1 MKAVRQPTNE
11 RRRRPGHRW
20 RFIGSGLTVAL
31 ALLWL
36 LPLFFSILLSL
47 RPLRSSIIN
56 GNLFFAC
63 DLAVPPPGPVLG
75 IGPCW
80 WTAENYQG
88 AWEVAPWPTHY
99 ANSILFVSGTL
110 LVQIPTTTMA
120 GYAFARLR
128 FRGRSLLLGLIL
140 LQIMIPSGIL
150 IIQNFAIIRQLGV
163 FDTQLALMLP
173 YWGSAF
179 GVLLLRQTFRAVP
192 LELEEAA
199 RMDGANWFQLMR
211 HVYIPLSIPAYISFA
226 LISISSHWNEFLWP
240 FIVTRSEEVRPLTVG
255 LNKLFHTTDLGAN
268 YNQMMAGT
276 LLVIAP
282 LVLLFMLFQRRF
294 LESFARSGLK

>member
-1 MKAVRQPTNE
+1 MMGLRRLRE
-11 RRRRPGHRW
+11 RKRRPGDGW
-20 RFIGSGLTVAL
+20 RMVGTTLTVL
-31 ALLWL
+31 FALLWL
-36 LPLFFSILLSL
+36 VPLIFSILMSV
-47 RPLRSSIIN
+47 RPTRSSIIN
-56 GNLFFAC
+56 GNIFVAC
-63 DLAVPPPGPVLG
+63 DLEEEPPGPTVG
-75 IGPCW
+75 VGPCW
-80 WTAENYQG
+80 FTGDNYEG

-120 GYAFARLR
+120 GYAFARMQ
-128 FRGRSLLLGLIL
+128 FRGRSLLLGLVL

-150 IIQNFAIIRQLGV
+150 IIQNFSMIRQLGV

-179 GVLLLRQTFRAVP
+179 GVLLLRQTFRGVP

-199 RMDGANWFQLMR
+199 RMDGANWLQLMR
-211 HVYIPLSIPAYISFA
+211 HVYVPLSIPAYISFA

-240 FIVTRSEEVRPLTVG
+240 FIVTRSESVRPLTVG

-276 LLVIAP
+276 LIVIAP
-282 LVLLFMLFQRRF
+282 LVLVFLLFQRRF
-294 LESFARSGLK
+294 LESFAQSGLK